1 MRRGGPGTARDWF
14 AYSCRNGP
22 DNRNPSSPYVLSEER
37 ASWSGVHTLVLG
49 CRVGAV
55 LNEEAC
61 DIEIAVGE
69 RFMKRG

>member
-1 MRRGGPGTARDWF
+1 MRRGGPGTARGWF

-22 DNRNPSSPYVLSEER
+22 DNRNPTSPYVLSEER

-61 DIEIAVGE
+61 DIEIAVGG